1 MSFLL
6 LDAMRDYLT
15 EALSGLPLLTPAVR
29 GREAKLRPPRV
40 LIGELPPRNTDKDQE
55 QAEPAADEGGYPF
68 VLLRGMSGEDL
79 EEFSTCDVQL
89 VCAVAASER
98 GEALEHEIQN
108 IVGWVRTALLTR
120 RRIGGKG
127 ELIPDKQGRLLTWD
141 VYPEYAHPYV
151 AARIQGTW
159 KLPGIQQTEES
170 YV

>member
-6 LDAMRDYLT
+6 LDALRDYLT
-15 EALSGLPLLTPAVR
+15 GALADLLLHTPAVR
-29 GREAKLRPPRV
+29 GREAGLCPPRV
-40 LIGELPPRNTDKDQE
+40 LIGELPPRNQQT
-55 QAEPAADEGGYPF
+55 EPAADEGGYPF

-79 EEFSTCDVQL
+79 EEFSRCEVQF
-89 VCAVAASER
+89 VCAVAVDER

-108 IVGWVRTALLTR
+108 IVAWVRTALLKR

-127 ELIPDKQGRLLTWD
+127 ELVPDKQGRLLTWE

-151 AARIQGTW
+151 AAMVKGTYQ
-159 KLPGIQQTEES
+159 LPGIQLTEES